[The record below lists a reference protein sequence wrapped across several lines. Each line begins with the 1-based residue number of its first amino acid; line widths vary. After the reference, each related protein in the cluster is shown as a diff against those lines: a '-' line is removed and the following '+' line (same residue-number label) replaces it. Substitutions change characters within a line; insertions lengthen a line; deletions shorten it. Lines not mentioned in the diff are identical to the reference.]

1 MFDRPIARA
10 HWPWENGVIP
20 LAVKVLTVE
29 GDGREDL
36 IRDTNSYGVG
46 MGIESCTDMQAGLGS
61 RVADELDDGL
71 VIDQGSCA
79 PVLGDMAEEAVL
91 DLVPLAGTRRKV

>member
-1 MFDRPIARA
+1 MFDRPTARV

-36 IRDTNSYGVG
+36 IRDANSYGVG
-46 MGIESCTDMQAGLGS
+46 MGIESCTDM
-61 RVADELDDGL
+61 
-71 VIDQGSCA
+71 
-79 PVLGDMAEEAVL
+79 
-91 DLVPLAGTRRKV
+91 